1 MKKRILLSL
10 IFCFCIVYGVNAQI
24 QRKIMDTE
32 IGVSTKNDV
41 ANILKSKN
49 IQFKESKDGIE
60 AQNVTFANSKWE
72 TVSFAIDADKLIG
85 VMFMTKNIKEIDIE
99 IIKSVLKKKYE
110 NYQMTDTSYMSAYFD
125 KETAVM
131 IVSLKQ
137 KAVLGYV
144 DGSYIQKLMSM
155 YTDDL

>member
-1 MKKRILLSL
+1 MKKRILLFL

-72 TVSFAIDADKLIG
+72 KVSFAIDADKLIG

-110 NYQMTDTSYMSAYFD
+110 NYQMTDMSYMSAYFD
-125 KETAVM
+125 KETVVM